1 MTQIP
6 DAPWIRA
13 AERYGTAYRDAF
25 VWGGDVRDYDDPYAE
40 FDIEDEDL
48 DEDEED
54 EDDC

>member
-25 VWGGDVRDYDDPYAE
+25 VWGGNVEDYDDPYAE

-54 EDDC
+54 EE